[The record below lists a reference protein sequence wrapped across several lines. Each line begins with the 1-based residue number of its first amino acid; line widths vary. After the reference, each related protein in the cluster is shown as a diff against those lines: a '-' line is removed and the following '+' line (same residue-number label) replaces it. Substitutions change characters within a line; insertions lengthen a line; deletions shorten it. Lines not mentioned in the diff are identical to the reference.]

1 MSVVDPG
8 VGYQDAARALLRDS
22 VLDAMRA
29 LLTERDW
36 SKVTLSDVAKRV
48 GVSRQTLYNEFG
60 SRSGLAQG
68 YAVRLVDKLADHVD
82 TAIWAN
88 VGDVESALTDAV
100 RAFFLDTAVDP
111 LIVSLH
117 TGEAKP
123 DLLRLITIDAAPIT
137 TRATARLVE
146 LFRESWVR
154 VSLADAEIL
163 ARAVVRLALS
173 YVSMPPEADRDVPAD
188 LATLIAP
195 FVHAA
200 IARAQG

>member
-8 VGYQDAARALLRDS
+8 VGYQEAARALLRDS

-36 SKVTLSDVAKRV
+36 SKITLSDVAKRT

-100 RAFFLDTAVDP
+100 RAFFLDAGVDP
-111 LIVSLH
+111 LIMSLH
-117 TGEAKP
+117 TGDTKP

-173 YVSMPPEADRDVPAD
+173 YVSMPPEADHDVPAD
-188 LATLIAP
+188 LAALIAP

-200 IARAQG
+200 IERAGE